1 MLERLRGVWM
11 NAGAGACAQG
21 RDFRN
26 ITRAPATHT
35 HLHVD
40 RSHFPIKTS
49 GGGMSLPGDSELLR
63 TALMSALSAILSVCR
78 CRPACFP
85 RKEEG

>member
-1 MLERLRGVWM
+1 MLEMLERLRGVWM

-40 RSHFPIKTS
+40 RSHFPIKT
-49 GGGMSLPGDSELLR
+49 
-63 TALMSALSAILSVCR
+63 
-78 CRPACFP
+78 
-85 RKEEG
+85 